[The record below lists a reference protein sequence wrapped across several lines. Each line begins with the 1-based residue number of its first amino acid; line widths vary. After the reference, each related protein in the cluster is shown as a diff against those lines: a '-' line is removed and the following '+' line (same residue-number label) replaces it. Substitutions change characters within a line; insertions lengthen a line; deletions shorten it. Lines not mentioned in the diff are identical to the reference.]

1 MCVCVCVC
9 IRDMCVGKG
18 ADTEMGSDR
27 DKIMILEYTARSRI
41 KSKEKQYCL
50 VSQVHKSNKQQ
61 KWVFN
66 SSQ

>member
-18 ADTEMGSDR
+18 ADKEMGSDR

-41 KSKEKQYCL
+41 KSKEKQ
-50 VSQVHKSNKQQ
+50 
-61 KWVFN
+61 
-66 SSQ
+66 